1 MKPARSMALS
11 GVLAALGVTVMML
24 GGIFPLATYCAPV
37 FVSLLLIPVK
47 ERCGTKLA
55 WVWYLAVA
63 ILAVLL
69 CPDKEA
75 AGVFVAIGFYPIVK
89 PRFDALRPK
98 WLGAVLKGLL
108 FTAVITA
115 VYTVLILLL
124 GMGEL
129 WEEFSTAGLVL
140 GIATVILGLVTF
152 YITDVLIGRLTRL
165 WKIKFKIR
173 K

>member
-1 MKPARSMALS
+1 M
-11 GVLAALGVTVMML
+11 
-24 GGIFPLATYCAPV
+24 
-37 FVSLLLIPVK
+37 
-47 ERCGTKLA
+47 
-55 WVWYLAVA
+55 
-63 ILAVLL
+63 
-69 CPDKEA
+69 
-75 AGVFVAIGFYPIVK
+75 
-89 PRFDALRPK
+89 
-98 WLGAVLKGLL
+98 LKGLL